1 MDLAI
6 QSTGRVL
13 YLSAMWMPDGW
24 ERKAAADF
32 MSTRW
37 HGARILEMQQKAI
50 LHFCQKCRAANPL
63 GQEFCL
69 RCGTRLMLVV
79 QPPSVRVGRTETTAN
94 EEHLLER
101 LTILENTMARL
112 AERLEQGLNLLLRQS
127 ETAYSNHALV
137 KSLVEMLHECGVVDN
152 DRLES
157 MWRAECDKLSGKPP
171 EPSPPP
177 PSTKK
182 PRKAKRKAS
191 AGD

>member
-1 MDLAI
+1 
-6 QSTGRVL
+6 
-13 YLSAMWMPDGW
+13 
-24 ERKAAADF
+24 
-32 MSTRW
+32 
-37 HGARILEMQQKAI
+37 MQQRAI

-79 QPPSVRVGRTETTAN
+79 QPPSARIGSAETTPN

-112 AERLEQGLNLLLRQS
+112 AERLEQGLKLLLRQS
-127 ETAYSNHALV
+127 ETAYTNHALV
-137 KSLVEMLHECGVVDN
+137 KGLIEVLSECGVVDS

-157 MWRAECDKLSGKPP
+157 IWRSECAKLGEKAP
-171 EPSPPP
+171 ETSPSALPL
-177 PSTKK
+177 KK

-191 AGD
+191 TSG